1 MTATTPALIKWKDS
15 YNVRIPRVDS
25 EHKVLVD
32 LINQLHAAMLSGQA
46 KSAMAKILSEL
57 ILYTENHFTY
67 EEGLLAQ
74 RRYSALAAHKLQH
87 AGFVTQVRELSAAH
101 QAGRTSI
108 SIETLQFLK
117 NWLTSHILSSDQA
130 YARELGV

>member
-1 MTATTPALIKWKDS
+1 MTATTPALITWKDS
-15 YNVRIPRVDS
+15 YNIRIPRVDA

-32 LINQLHAAMLSGQA
+32 LINQLHAAMLSGKAQQTM
-46 KSAMAKILSEL
+46 SKILSEL
-57 ILYTENHFTY
+57 LRYTENHFTY

-74 RRYSALAAHKLQH
+74 RRYSALAAHKQQH
-87 AGFVTQVRELSAAH
+87 AGFTKQVRDLDTAYK
-101 QAGRTSI
+101 AGQISI
-108 SIETLQFLK
+108 SIDTLQFLK